1 MKYLSLPVGPLA
13 ANCYLVFDETTR
25 AAVAIDPGGEAKK
38 ILSRL
43 EQEGLTLKAALLTHG
58 HFDHVGATGALHE
71 STGCAVWVHAAD
83 LALPPML
90 RGKLIRTDFYNEGD
104 ELSFDALHFKVWHTP
119 GHSPGSVTLL
129 CGELVFCGDTL
140 FAGSCGRT
148 DFEGGDVGQM
158 FASLARLGTLPKD
171 SVLLC
176 GHGEPTTLRREL
188 AVNPYLRHALG
199 SPS

>member
-1 MKYLSLPVGPLA
+1 MKYITLPVGPLA
-13 ANCYLVFDETTR
+13 ANCYLVFDENTR
-25 AAVAIDPGGEAKK
+25 AAVAIDPGAEAKK
-38 ILSRL
+38 LLARMEREQLS
-43 EQEGLTLKAALLTHG
+43 LKAILLTHG
-58 HFDHVGATGALHE
+58 HFDHVGATGALREQCGCPVYVHE
-71 STGCAVWVHAAD
+71 AD

-90 RGKLIRTDFYNEGD
+90 RGRIAHTDFYGEGD
-104 ELSFDALHFKVWHTP
+104 ELSFDSLRFRVWHTP

-129 CGELVFCGDTL
+129 CEELVFCGDTL

-158 FASLARLGTLPKD
+158 FASLARLGKLAKD

-176 GHGEPTTLRREL
+176 GHGEPSTLRREL